1 MAGNNPKESGR
12 TTRNHYWELLHEKD
26 RVSAELAKTLSEI
39 VELKATLEKKVKH
52 QENLSEKLQM
62 LIVLD
67 MEMHS
72 TESSLEK
79 HKQRYLKHVENFDK
93 ERAQQ
98 EERLEKILASE
109 KYINQAEQDKVWQ
122 PTIFQ
127 VAGSYREGP
136 SEEPIPSSSSEEPS
150 SDGSPEVLIVGGSS
164 GDQGSTG
171 PIEKSAPA
179 DSSREQAHVGNLDQ
193 PASACV
199 SEAPV
204 PAAPSGRQAVAGSSK
219 EPSPGPSDP
228 AAQKEKPCFF
238 CKGFHIGCD
247 CLVITYPNRKRN
259 RYDFDSSDDEENS
272 HSQQPQGAMAR
283 QPTVR
288 NGWPA
293 SKIKKHLLDHL
304 TEYQYGVLVNQAL
317 GKYGPKA
324 TVQLEKQSVSEAE
337 MALAMRDLELERRKK
352 YKIPL
357 KKYQNP
363 EKENEKEKQR
373 K

>member
-26 RVSAELAKTLSEI
+26 KVSGELAKTLSEI
-39 VELKATLEKKVKH
+39 AELKATLAKKVKH

-79 HKQRYLKHVENFDK
+79 HKQRYLKNVENFEK

-98 EERLEKILASE
+98 CERLEKILASR
-109 KYINQAEQDKVWQ
+109 KYIQQTEKDKDWQ

-127 VAGSYREGP
+127 VAGSYRESP
-136 SEEPIPSSSSEEPS
+136 SEEPIPSSSSGEPS
-150 SDGSPEVLIVGGSS
+150 DGTPEVLVVSGSS

-171 PIEKSAPA
+171 PLEKSAPA

-199 SEAPV
+199 SEAPA
-204 PAAPSGRQAVAGSSK
+204 PAAPSEGQAVASSSK
-219 EPSPGPSDP
+219 EPAPGPSDP
-228 AAQKEKPCFF
+228 AAQIEKPCFF
-238 CKGFHIGCD
+238 CKGFHLGCD
-247 CLVITYPNRKRN
+247 CLVITNPNRKRN
-259 RYDFDSSDDEENS
+259 RYDFDSSDDEETS

-357 KKYQNP
+357 KKDQNP
-363 EKENEKEKQR
+363 EKENGKEKQR